1 MKVYKMWYV
10 MSVVMST
17 LSLISGNL
25 IWTGLAFVAF
35 GIGYTFE
42 NWMVE
47 G

>member
-10 MSVVMST
+10 MSVALST
-17 LSLISGNL
+17 LALIHMNFFWS
-25 IWTGLAFVAF
+25 GLAFVAF